1 MVRIGIIG
9 AGLMGS
15 STAKCLASKG
25 HDVLVYNRTRS
36 KAEKLCKEIGC
47 KVVDYPRELGDVDYI
62 LVFVLD
68 DNALFNIVFSREGLM
83 SIENKDIIIVNAST
97 ITPMTSE
104 LIYKV
109 LRDKG
114 ITYVEA
120 PVYGSV
126 DEALNCSL
134 LSMVSCEEKIYG
146 KAVEFIKEYSSEIIY
161 VGEIPKAMALKLSLN
176 NIGLSMPPIIGES
189 LALLEA
195 YNVDLSIFLNVSS
208 KLWFGK
214 ILERYLNRIMKPSKH
229 VRFTTHG
236 ASKDYRL
243 ITRTLITNNYPSII
257 SSALM
262 NYYSAATK
270 EYGKEDYPKAAK
282 WILKKN
288 K

>member
-1 MVRIGIIG
+1 MARVGIVG

-15 STAKCLASKG
+15 STAKCLARKG
-25 HDVLVYNRTRS
+25 HDILVYNRTRS

-47 KVVDYPRELGDVDYI
+47 KVVNYPRELGDVDYI

-68 DNALFNIVFSREGLM
+68 DNALLNIVFSKEGLIN
-83 SIENKDIIIVNAST
+83 IENEDIIIVNAST

-104 LIYKV
+104 LVYRV

-134 LSMVSCEEKIYG
+134 LSMVSCEEKSYE
-146 KAVEFIKEYSSEIIY
+146 KAVEVIKEYSFETIY
-161 VGEIPKAMALKLSLN
+161 VGEIPKAMALKLALN

-189 LALLEA
+189 LAMLEA
-195 YNVDLSIFLNVSS
+195 YDVPLDIFLNISS

-214 ILERYLNRIMKPSKH
+214 ILERYLDRIMKPSKH
-229 VRFTTHG
+229 VRFTTRG

-243 ITRTLITNNYPSII
+243 ITKTLITNNYPSII

-270 EYGKEDYPKAAK
+270 KYGGEDYPKAAK
-282 WILKKN
+282 WILKKD

>member
-1 MVRIGIIG
+1 MAKIGIIG

-25 HDVLVYNRTRS
+25 HSISIYNRTKS

-47 KVVDYPRELGDVDYI
+47 RVVDYPRELSNLDYVLI
-62 LVFVLD
+62 FVLD
-68 DNALFNIVFSREGLM
+68 DNALLNIVFSKEGLIN
-83 SIENKDIIIVNAST
+83 IENEDIIIVNTST

-104 LIYKV
+104 LVYKV
-109 LRDKG
+109 LRDKR
-114 ITYVEA
+114 IIYVEA

-134 LSMVSCEEKIYG
+134 LSMVSCEEKSYE
-146 KAVEFIKEYSSEIIY
+146 KAAEFIKEYSSETFY
-161 VGEIPKAMALKLSLN
+161 VGEIPKAMALKLALN

-189 LALLEA
+189 LAMLEA
-195 YNVDLSIFLNVSS
+195 YDVALDTFLNISS

-229 VRFTTHG
+229 VRFTTRG

-270 EYGKEDYPKAAK
+270 EYGREDYPKAAK
-282 WILKKN
+282 WILKKE
-288 K
+288 